1 MKSRLRLFL
10 LFIES
15 NLIVLIGTTMVISS
29 LSKEDP
35 IFLISNMRARRC
47 DETSQLTEHIDP
59 SVVNFVT
66 IVSNHVS
73 S

>member
-1 MKSRLRLFL
+1 
-10 LFIES
+10 
-15 NLIVLIGTTMVISS
+15 MVISS

-73 S
+73 P